1 MQLKIKKVHLKNF
14 RIHDDYIFEP
24 SENGVTAIIGN
35 NGHGKS
41 SIIDGIAWALY
52 GTKPNSSM
60 KNSLLRKIGVDES
73 EPCYVDVILSI
84 NGNQN
89 LRVKRSIKGKNT
101 VQCECWVDDV
111 LEAGPAVSHADRWIP
126 KMLGIDEEGFLS
138 AVLVQQKQV
147 GAIVSE
153 SASIRQQN
161 IEKLTGITAATNAVK
176 AARDE
181 ANALKKAISMI
192 APEASNIDDTRKT
205 IHQLEEEGEKIQR
218 RRDALKK
225 TIIGQ
230 RDEYTKAAR
239 ELHDSSELHDRKS
252 ALSHDYD
259 VLNQHVQDL
268 SSRRDS
274 MTTKIQDMRGKLPT
288 ITDYKPLQKQYDAT
302 SSTLQS
308 LKAKEQVL
316 ESIIA
321 NDVDDESIAS
331 LKYSIDNTDITGFD
345 RDSAAKKLESLRLQ
359 ISSDNQRIKQYK
371 KSIKGLSSGKD
382 ENMVCPTCLQSIN
395 DIEHVRKEFNEM
407 ISTAEKD
414 VDECSKNAESLEA
427 EVNKYDKS
435 ATELEDMKNRLIV
448 LEDKRNKADE
458 ARKNK
463 DRITPDIK
471 SLSKSIGSIAGKI
484 SDIKANRMIIE
495 SYKNYKKDFE
505 EIVDDYESSYKQ
517 SEELK
522 EKLKAIEAPT
532 DKEMVRL
539 SDKVEQLQH
548 DINDSKNTAIQLRGD
563 YQLVSERLDNANT
576 SLGKAL
582 EQEKERKRIMRKHNV
597 AQTSLSVLSAFREH
611 LAKEAVPQ
619 ITDYASDMISS
630 ITDGK
635 FISIMINQRYA
646 ISVKRNDGNVLD
658 VKMLSGGEKDTV
670 AICLRLAISMM
681 LSGGEPSMIIL
692 DEVLTAMDD
701 ARANSILNSIQE
713 SGHGQVIIIAHND
726 IIRQISDKA
735 VVL

>member
-1 MQLKIKKVHLKNF
+1 
-14 RIHDDYIFEP
+14 
-24 SENGVTAIIGN
+24 
-35 NGHGKS
+35 
-41 SIIDGIAWALY
+41 
-52 GTKPNSSM
+52 
-60 KNSLLRKIGVDES
+60 
-73 EPCYVDVILSI
+73 
-84 NGNQN
+84 
-89 LRVKRSIKGKNT
+89 
-101 VQCECWVDDV
+101 
-111 LEAGPAVSHADRWIP
+111 
-126 KMLGIDEEGFLS
+126 
-138 AVLVQQKQV
+138 
-147 GAIVSE
+147 
-153 SASIRQQN
+153 
-161 IEKLTGITAATNAVK
+161 
-176 AARDE
+176 
-181 ANALKKAISMI
+181 
-192 APEASNIDDTRKT
+192 
-205 IHQLEEEGEKIQR
+205 
-218 RRDALKK
+218 
-225 TIIGQ
+225 
-230 RDEYTKAAR
+230 
-239 ELHDSSELHDRKS
+239 
-252 ALSHDYD
+252 
-259 VLNQHVQDL
+259 
-268 SSRRDS
+268 
-274 MTTKIQDMRGKLPT
+274 
-288 ITDYKPLQKQYDAT
+288 
-302 SSTLQS
+302 
-308 LKAKEQVL
+308 
-316 ESIIA
+316 
-321 NDVDDESIAS
+321 
-331 LKYSIDNTDITGFD
+331 
-345 RDSAAKKLESLRLQ
+345 
-359 ISSDNQRIKQYK
+359 
-371 KSIKGLSSGKD
+371 
-382 ENMVCPTCLQSIN
+382 
-395 DIEHVRKEFNEM
+395 
-407 ISTAEKD
+407 
-414 VDECSKNAESLEA
+414 
-427 EVNKYDKS
+427 
-435 ATELEDMKNRLIV
+435 MKNRLIV

-701 ARANSILNSIQE
+701 SRANSILNSIQD

-735 VVL
+735 VLL